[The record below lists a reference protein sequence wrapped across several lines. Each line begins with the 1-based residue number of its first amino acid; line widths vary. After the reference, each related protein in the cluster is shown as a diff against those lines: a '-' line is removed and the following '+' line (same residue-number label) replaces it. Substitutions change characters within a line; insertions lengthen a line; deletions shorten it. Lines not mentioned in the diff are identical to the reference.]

1 MERKHGSHE
10 KRKKR
15 NIKKINLIFMVII
28 IMTGFMI
35 ITNKTD
41 EFKGIWFVDS
51 ITSFEF
57 DGKGNGIL
65 KVPTDEY
72 KFTYKI
78 DKNQIYM
85 NYEREEATDA
95 SYEYSF
101 QEDKL
106 NLEGIDETTGTYS
119 FVKQK

>member
-1 MERKHGSHE
+1 MKRKHE
-10 KRKKR
+10 LNNKNKRK
-15 NIKKINLIFMVII
+15 NIKKVILVFI
-28 IMTGFMI
+28 VIVTIAGFMI

-85 NYEREEATDA
+85 NYESEEATDA

>member
-1 MERKHGSHE
+1 MKRKHE
-10 KRKKR
+10 LNNKNKRK
-15 NIKKINLIFMVII
+15 NIKKVILVFIVIVTVAGFMVII
-28 IMTGFMI
+28 
-35 ITNKTD
+35 NRPD
-41 EFKGIWFVDS
+41 EFNGNWS
-51 ITSFEF
+51 IDDVTSFEF

-85 NYEREEATDA
+85 NYESEEATDA